1 MEVSIEIKGT
11 DTKTVPCD
19 CGSSHQFQVT
29 TMVVNEYAM
38 DGLKWILNA
47 AARGQDF
54 ALNGDMRDTAGRL
67 FSELGFG
74 DDPSLW
80 PEGRPSK

>member
-1 MEVSIEIKGT
+1 MIEIKGT
-11 DTKTVPCD
+11 DHVTVPCS
-19 CGSSHQFQVT
+19 GHEH
-29 TMVVNEYAM
+29 VVQRTHLTINGGGMEA
-38 DGLKWILNA
+38 LKWILNA

-54 ALNGDMRDTAGRL
+54 AMNGDMRDSAGRL

-80 PEGRPSK
+80 PEEGE